1 MNSERLRGMTRSTQ
15 KRRSSGAAPGPRRAF
30 AVATALVTIVGL
42 GLSFAPPAGAD
53 SAPANPSDPRTP
65 PTVAIDR
72 LPTVQHDGVA
82 WNQLV
87 VGTTVYVVGKFTAA
101 RPAGSA
107 PGQNQTTRNNMLAY
121 DLNTGALKP
130 SFNPNLNAQA
140 FAIAASPDGSRIYVG
155 GDFTSVG
162 GVARSRI
169 AALNPTTGAMITS
182 FAARTDASVK
192 SLAATASTVYVGG
205 LFTTVNGVAR
215 PRLAALRAND
225 GGVITAFAPVF
236 TGATGSSPRVNAMV
250 LSPTGDR
257 LAIGGNFI
265 TLNGSNRPGY
275 GLGLISAATG
285 ASLPLPLNDVVRN
298 GGANSAILSL
308 SSDGTQFYGSGYKF
322 GTGGNFEGS
331 FSANWSNGAIRW
343 LEDCHGDTYGVYP
356 SSTAVYVASHSHDC
370 RNLGGGGYPETQPP
384 MRAIAFSKAATG
396 VLSPNTFGNYA
407 SFTGQPSP
415 SLLNFF
421 PILVAGTAS
430 GQGQAAWA
438 VTGSGSYVV
447 YAGEF
452 LSVNGTAQQ
461 GMVRL
466 ATREIAPNL
475 QGPKASAAAFTPA
488 LTSPASG
495 QVRVAWT
502 ADFDYDNSELVY
514 TVFRDNQ
521 PTPVATIARA
531 STWWSRPAMSFTDTG
546 LAAGQHTYR
555 LRVVDPFGNAH
566 TSSNVSITIAGT
578 GNATPTAFFT
588 LAPNART
595 VLVDGRASSDTG
607 GTIAGYSWNWGDGQ
621 TGTGSTASHTYAAD
635 GVYTITL
642 TVTDN
647 GGAQASTSR
656 TVIIGNA
663 TATAAS
669 DGFGRTLT
677 SGFGNA
683 DVGGTWSTNG
693 SGFAVN
699 GGEGVVTVAT
709 AGQGPWAQLGGV
721 STSSV
726 DLVASLRL
734 DTLVNTGAAY
744 AGTIGRRVGTSDY
757 RLKLKVDPAGAVTIY
772 AIRSSGGE
780 TTLASTVVTGLTY
793 TPGAVLKTRLQVT
806 GTAPTTIRGR
816 VWLSTATEPTGWQV
830 STSDSTAALQASGSV
845 GLFTFVSGTS
855 TNSPWVFRF
864 DDFVASPV

>member
-1 MNSERLRGMTRSTQ
+1 M
-15 KRRSSGAAPGPRRAF
+15 
-30 AVATALVTIVGL
+30 
-42 GLSFAPPAGAD
+42 
-53 SAPANPSDPRTP
+53 
-65 PTVAIDR
+65 AIDR

-87 VGTTVYVVGKFTAA
+87 VGATVYVVGQFTAA

-121 DLNTGALKP
+121 DLITGALKP
-130 SFNPNLNAQA
+130 TFNPNLNGQA
-140 FAIAASPDGSRIYVG
+140 FALAASPDGSRIYVG

-162 GVARSRI
+162 GVTRSRI
-169 AALNPTTGAMITS
+169 AALNPSTGAMITS
-182 FAARTDASVK
+182 FAARADASVK
-192 SLAATASTVYVGG
+192 SISATASTVYVGG
-205 LFTTVNGVAR
+205 LFTTVNGTAR
-215 PRLAALRAND
+215 ARLAALRASD
-225 GGVITAFAPVF
+225 GGVITTFAPVF
-236 TGATGSSPRVNAMV
+236 TGASTSSPRVNAIV

-257 LAIGGNFI
+257 LVIGGNFV

-275 GLGLISAATG
+275 GLGMINASTG
-285 ASLPLPLNDVVRN
+285 ASLPLPVNDVVRN
-298 GGANSAILSL
+298 AGTNSAILAL

-322 GTGGNFEGS
+322 GSGGNFEGS
-331 FSANWSNGAIRW
+331 FSANWSNGTIRW

-370 RNLGGGGYPETQPP
+370 RNVGGYGETQPP
-384 MRAIAFSKAATG
+384 MRAIAFSKASTG
-396 VLSPNTFGNYA
+396 VVAPNTVNGYTSFG
-407 SFTGQPSP
+407 GQPAP
-415 SLLNFF
+415 TLLNFF
-421 PILVAGTAS
+421 PQLVSGTAS

-452 LSVNGTAQQ
+452 VSVNGTAQQ

-475 QGPKASAAAFTPA
+475 QGPKASAAGFTPA
-488 LTSPASG
+488 LTSPAPG

-502 ADFDYDNSELVY
+502 ADFDYDNSDLVY

-531 STWWSRPAMSFTDTG
+531 SVWWSRPAMSFTDTG

-555 LRVVDPFGNAH
+555 LKVVDPFGNAH
-566 TSSNVSITIAGT
+566 TSSNVSITVAGT
-578 GNATPTAFFT
+578 GNATPTASFT

-595 VLVDGRASSDTG
+595 VTVDGRASSDPD
-607 GTIAGYSWNWGDGQ
+607 GTIAGHAWNWGDGQ
-621 TGTGSTASHTYAAD
+621 SGSGSTASHTYAAD
-635 GVYTITL
+635 GTYTITL

-656 TVIIGNA
+656 TVTIGNA
-663 TATAAS
+663 PALTAS

-677 SGFGNA
+677 SGFGSA
-683 DVGGTWSTNG
+683 DIGGTWSTNG
-693 SGFAVN
+693 SSFAVN
-699 GGEGVVTVAT
+699 GSQGVVTVST

-721 STSSV
+721 SATAV
-726 DLVASLRL
+726 DLVASVRL
-734 DTLVNTGAAY
+734 DKLVNTGAAY

-757 RLKLKVDPAGAVTIY
+757 RLKLKIDPAGAVTIY

-793 TPGAVLKTRLQVT
+793 TPGAVLRTRLQVT
-806 GTAPTTIRGR
+806 GTAPTAIRGR
-816 VWLSTATEPTGWQV
+816 VWLSTATEPVGWQV
-830 STSDSTAALQASGSV
+830 SASDATAGLQASGSV

-855 TNSPWVFRF
+855 TNTPWAFRF